1 MKILVTGGAGFI
13 GSNLIKRLVSE
24 GHRVVSL
31 DDYST
36 GDRSTHIEG
45 VKYINCDIEQLEYI
59 KGKDIDL
66 CYHLAA
72 LSRIQPSFDDPTE
85 CFRVNVKGTESV
97 MEWADNWDVKVVYAG
112 SSSKH
117 HNPSDS
123 PYAMYKYLG
132 EEVCKLYKKTFDV
145 NVEVCRFYNVYGPG
159 ETTDGDYAALL
170 GVWRTQVFNSE
181 PITIVGDGEQ
191 RRDFTHVDDIVD
203 ALYRIGLVDNKHED
217 AWELGTGINYSMND
231 VAQMFR
237 ERYGCDHVYIPDQPG
252 NYRET
257 LRENDDTL
265 KLLGLNPGDK
275 LREYIL
281 SLDK

>member
-45 VKYINCDIEQLEYI
+45 VKYINCDIEQLEYL
-59 KGKDIDL
+59 KGEYDI

-97 MEWADNWDVKVVYAG
+97 MEWARHNNVKVVYAG

-217 AWELGTGINYSMND
+217 AWELGTGINYSIND

-265 KLLGLNPGDK
+265 KLLGWNPGDK